1 MSGQIDSEATLDEGK
16 INEVIARIHQ
26 ASTRDGESEGLPV
39 ASLIALISI
48 VDELGSNASQVD
60 LGLFIALMEH
70 LFYQTPDL
78 HKSSNPNGLLALKY
92 TLQTLHKLV
101 RAHTKS
107 ADHLT
112 SSHSTI

>member
-1 MSGQIDSEATLDEGK
+1 M
-16 INEVIARIHQ
+16 
-26 ASTRDGESEGLPV
+26 PV
-39 ASLIALISI
+39 ASLIALVSI
-48 VDELGSNASQVD
+48 VDELGSSASQVD

-78 HKSSNPNGLLALKY
+78 HKTSNPNGLLALKY

-101 RAHTKS
+101 RAHLKS

-112 SSHSTI
+112 SSHTTRQLATFLLLSLQREDKHLK